1 MKTLLSPESKTS
13 DARPSLDTIDRSTA
27 PKIAK
32 YYPADRLVK
41 YLHLQAEIEF
51 LLQEV
56 QNLKQHKS

>member
-1 MKTLLSPESKTS
+1 MKTLLSPENKTS
-13 DARPSLDTIDRSTA
+13 VPRSTA
-27 PKIAK
+27 PEMAK